1 MGAGVGPSPVIY
13 NSATPAELHIPSFG
27 NGKRVQLV
35 LIPLPGA
42 SRFHV
47 NLRTGSDIALHFNP
61 RFDENAVVCNS
72 TSNGGWLNEERAE
85 MPFRTERVYT
95 LEFVANYGQIQV
107 LLNGAPLTSFSE
119 RLPSSEIHSV
129 EIGGDV
135 HVHSAHI
142 H

>member
-1 MGAGVGPSPVIY
+1 MIGMGAGVGSSPVIY
-13 NSATPAELHIPSFG
+13 NSGTPAELHIPSFD
-27 NGKRVQLV
+27 NGRRVQLV
-35 LIPLPGA
+35 IIPLPGA

-61 RFDENAVVCNS
+61 RFDENAV
-72 TSNGGWLNEERAE
+72 
-85 MPFRTERVYT
+85 
-95 LEFVANYGQIQV
+95 I
-107 LLNGAPLTSFSE
+107 LLNGAPFMSFAE
-119 RLPSSEIHSV
+119 RQPSSEIHSV

>member
-61 RFDENAVVCNS
+61 RFDVKS
-72 TSNGGWLNEERAE
+72 KFLS
-85 MPFRTERVYT
+85 P
-95 LEFVANYGQIQV
+95 II
-107 LLNGAPLTSFSE
+107 LLRKHTGLYM
-119 RLPSSEIHSV
+119 
-129 EIGGDV
+129 
-135 HVHSAHI
+135 
-142 H
+142 